1 MASIYE
7 QLGVRRLVN
16 AQGQMT
22 MLGGS
27 VLTAKVE
34 EAMKE
39 ANRYFVDMEEL
50 MKVAGKAAAEATG
63 AEAGY
68 VTPGACAAL
77 ALGAAACMTGS
88 DTRKMEAVPRA
99 GRMKNEI
106 IIQKVLRVKYDRCV
120 TVPGARLVEVGN
132 EAGTTP
138 QQIEAA
144 IGPKT
149 AAIHY
154 LAPGRPG
161 AVPLEEVL
169 KIAKRHGV
177 PVIVDA
183 AGQVYPPE
191 NLKRYVAMGA
201 DLVCYGAKYFMAP
214 NSSGLLV
221 GRKDL
226 VEAAALQGF
235 ISFET
240 NNLRVI
246 GRPMKLDRQEIVAV
260 IVALREWMTMDHQAR
275 LAAIDKRV
283 RRILEELKGIPGLT
297 ATPQPEGPGPAS
309 GVLVTLDQQRL
320 KKTAAEVVKALRD
333 GDPCVRVGLQDGRI
347 WMRALT
353 LVEGDEK
360 IIGERF
366 RAVLAG
372 K

>member
-1 MASIYE
+1 
-7 QLGVRRLVN
+7 
-16 AQGQMT
+16 
-22 MLGGS
+22 
-27 VLTAKVE
+27 
-34 EAMKE
+34 
-39 ANRYFVDMEEL
+39 
-50 MKVAGKAAAEATG
+50 
-63 AEAGY
+63 
-68 VTPGACAAL
+68 
-77 ALGAAACMTGS
+77 
-88 DTRKMEAVPRA
+88 
-99 GRMKNEI
+99 MKNEI

-120 TVPGARLVEVGN
+120 TVPGARLIEVGD